1 MAEDTTRTAY
11 LERVGAG
18 LRLPPD
24 LEADVIEELRDHI
37 ADATDALVAAGTD
50 RRTAEAEALD
60 RLGRPEILAEQIRRA
75 HQTDRRLLAAVAGGV
90 VAAGG
95 GAFRGFVFGMAAVSI
110 LAVTAMLAIRGLQT
124 SGLIRADPAIA
135 PGATS
140 AAATVAVALALCLAA
155 WCGSRE
161 LVAVVSRRSRRRAGD
176 VRPWVAVVGG
186 SAILALSLFGFRG
199 TQTELS
205 VVVVLLVPVA
215 FVAGAL
221 SARGRAVEPTRRS
234 TAMAFAILVG
244 LGLAMALL
252 AGTPVGTSLSAV
264 GSGPFASMEDL
275 LRSENMDL
283 PGRYVADA
291 PDFGDGTDTV
301 EDGVVTVRLEA
312 PASLSRWQDLRL
324 EAWRSIDLPTLDRRF
339 SSPFAATPL
348 VRDGDRIEG
357 SVRIDGTRDVENYWL
372 VVTGLAADGQRDLLA
387 QLTGSNTSFV
397 GSAWDFLVA
406 PH

>member
-1 MAEDTTRTAY
+1 MAEHATRSAY
-11 LERVGAG
+11 LERVAAG

-24 LEADVIEELRDHI
+24 LEADVIEELRGHI
-37 ADATDALVAAGTD
+37 ADATDALVASGSEPL
-50 RRTAEAEALD
+50 TAEAEALG
-60 RLGRPEILAEQIRRA
+60 RLGRPDILAGEIRRA

-90 VAAGG
+90 LAAGG
-95 GAFRGFVFGMAAVSI
+95 GAFRGFVLGMAIVSI

-124 SGLIRADPAIA
+124 SGLISADPAIA

-140 AAATVAVALALCLAA
+140 AAATVAVALALCLAV

-186 SAILALSLFGFRG
+186 CVILALSLFGFRG

-205 VVVVLLVPVA
+205 VVVLLMVPVA
-215 FVAGAL
+215 FVGGAL
-221 SARGRAVEPTRRS
+221 TASGTRVGPTSRS
-234 TAMAFAILVG
+234 TAIALVILVG
-244 LGLAMALL
+244 VLVAAVLL
-252 AGTPVGTSLSAV
+252 AGTSVGTSLSAV

-291 PDFGDGTDTV
+291 PEFRDISDSV
-301 EDGVVTVRLEA
+301 QDGVVTVRLGV
-312 PASLSRWQDLRL
+312 PASLSRWHDVRL
-324 EAWRSIDLPTLDRRF
+324 EAWRSIDLPNLDRRF
-339 SSPFAATPL
+339 SSPFATTPL

-357 SVRIDGTRDVENYWL
+357 SVRIDGTRDVANYWL
-372 VVTGLAADGQRDLLA
+372 VVTGLAADGQRDLLT